1 MKTTRHRLAP
11 SLGLAAAL
19 STFSPLVASP
29 VSAREAEAPIVGP
42 VTRVRDGDTLE
53 LGRVVVRLHGVAAP
67 ERRDPLGDEA
77 TSLLRELVGSRE
89 VSCEPDGTRSRGRVV
104 AVCRVGGRDVG
115 AVLVRRGFARDCA
128 RYSRG
133 RYAVDEAAAKA
144 AGAGIAEV
152 YALPAYCTER
162 PRRRRG

>member
-1 MKTTRHRLAP
+1 MTITRHRLAQ

-19 STFSPLVASP
+19 STFSPLITPP
-29 VSAREAEAPIVGP
+29 VSAREAGAPVVGA

-53 LGRVVVRLHGVAAP
+53 LGRVVVRLQGVAAP
-67 ERRDPLGDEA
+67 ERRDPLGEEA
-77 TSLLRELVGSRE
+77 TLLLRELVGSRE

-104 AVCRVGGRDVG
+104 AVCRVGGRDIG
-115 AVLVRRGFARDCA
+115 AILVRRGLARDCA

-133 RYAVDEAAAKA
+133 RYAADETAARA
-144 AGAGIAEV
+144 AGAGIADV
-152 YALPAYCTER
+152 YALPAYCNER